1 MAKAKDTQDNKDERK
16 NRSIPKKAD
25 YILDKDCITF
35 RINNK
40 KELRSC
46 IYDSPYIFGV
56 ESDVYCKII
65 KKACLEILPKLC
77 NSIIANNYLV
87 KTKDYLAAKQ
97 ELEEFINDTLIS
109 DFERMKED
117 LESIFTESMIYNL
130 SDKIPANGSSKKD
143 REKNINL
150 TSYIHNNFSD
160 ELSDSGK
167 LHSLKDVFY
176 KFYSNWYS
184 GYIGNKKGDTTTIH
198 FGSNDKSTYEEIL
211 KLHAYSNLPLY
222 KREHVVFYQTI
233 QDMTD
238 DLYIDSCSERFYV
251 KIKEEGSETYIPFI
265 NVKDKKNLTVLA
277 IQENDKSDDLAVQ
290 EDSQENETDV
300 ESILFPWIDI
310 RSCIS
315 SKDAR
320 TSSNYCI
327 SISEDLYQ
335 AFTEDYN
342 FRPMVKLSKKW
353 YSIPKDGTYSFH
365 LKEGQD
371 EQEIIN
377 YFISLIIRKGLTD
390 ATLEIVEEDSKTTV
404 YTLTSEQCKN
414 LFSALSAEQPHPD
427 S

>member
-1 MAKAKDTQDNKDERK
+1 MTKAKDTQDNKDERQ
-16 NRSIPKKAD
+16 NRSISKKTD

-35 RINNK
+35 RKDNQK
-40 KELRSC
+40 KLRSC
-46 IYDSPYIFGV
+46 ICDSPYIFGV

-77 NSIIANNYLV
+77 NSIITNNYLV
-87 KTKDYLAAKQ
+87 ETKDYLAVKQ
-97 ELEEFINDTLIS
+97 ELKEFINGTLIS
-109 DFERMKED
+109 DFERMKEN
-117 LESIFTESMIYNL
+117 LESIFTKSMIYNL

-167 LHSLKDVFY
+167 FHPLKDVFY
-176 KFYSNWYS
+176 KFYGNWYS
-184 GYIGNKKGDTTTIH
+184 GYIGNKKGDTSTIH
-198 FGSNDKSTYEEIL
+198 FDSNDTSTYEEIL

-238 DLYIDSCSERFYV
+238 DLYIDSRSERFYV
-251 KIKEEGSETYIPFI
+251 KIKEEGAETYIPFI
-265 NVKDKKNLTVLA
+265 NVKDKKKLNVLA
-277 IQENDKSDDLAVQ
+277 IQENDKSCK
-290 EDSQENETDV
+290 TDA
-300 ESILFPWIDI
+300 ESIFPWIDI
-310 RSCIS
+310 RSCIT

-335 AFTEDYN
+335 AFTEDYS
-342 FRPMVKLSKKW
+342 FRPMVKLSTNW

-365 LKEGQD
+365 PKEGQD
-371 EQEIIN
+371 KQEIIN

-390 ATLEIVEEDSKTTV
+390 ATLEIVEEDSKTSV

-414 LFSALSAEQPHPD
+414 LFSALTAEQPHPD

>member
-1 MAKAKDTQDNKDERK
+1 MTKAKDTQDNKDERQ
-16 NRSIPKKAD
+16 NRSISKKTD

-35 RINNK
+35 RKDNQK
-40 KELRSC
+40 KLRSC
-46 IYDSPYIFGV
+46 ICDSPYIFGV

-77 NSIIANNYLV
+77 NSIITNNYLV
-87 KTKDYLAAKQ
+87 ETKDYLAVKQ
-97 ELEEFINDTLIS
+97 ELKEFINGTLIS
-109 DFERMKED
+109 DFERMKEN
-117 LESIFTESMIYNL
+117 LESIFTKSMIYNL

-167 LHSLKDVFY
+167 FHPLKDVFY
-176 KFYSNWYS
+176 KFYGNWYS
-184 GYIGNKKGDTTTIH
+184 GYIGNKKGDTSTIH
-198 FGSNDKSTYEEIL
+198 FDSDDTSTYEEIL

-238 DLYIDSCSERFYV
+238 DLYIDSRSERFYV
-251 KIKEEGSETYIPFI
+251 KIKEEGAETYIPFI
-265 NVKDKKNLTVLA
+265 NVKDKKKLNVLA
-277 IQENDKSDDLAVQ
+277 IQENDKSCK
-290 EDSQENETDV
+290 TDA
-300 ESILFPWIDI
+300 ESIFPWIDI
-310 RSCIS
+310 RSCIT

-335 AFTEDYN
+335 AFTEDYS
-342 FRPMVKLSKKW
+342 FRPMVKLSTNW

-365 LKEGQD
+365 PKEGQD

-390 ATLEIVEEDSKTTV
+390 ATLEIVEEDSKTSV

-414 LFSALSAEQPHPD
+414 LFSALTAEQPHPD

>member
-1 MAKAKDTQDNKDERK
+1 MAKAKDNKDNKDKRK
-16 NRSIPKKAD
+16 KRSIPKKAE

-40 KELRSC
+40 EQLCSC

-87 KTKDYLAAKQ
+87 ETKDYLAVKQ
-97 ELEEFINDTLIS
+97 ELKEFINGTLIS
-109 DFERMKED
+109 DFERMKEN

-160 ELSDSGK
+160 KLSDSGK
-167 LHSLKDVFY
+167 FHPLKDVFY
-176 KFYSNWYS
+176 KFYGNWYS

-277 IQENDKSDDLAVQ
+277 IQENDKSCK
-290 EDSQENETDV
+290 TDA
-300 ESILFPWIDI
+300 ESIFPWIDI
-310 RSCIS
+310 RSCIA

-335 AFTEDYN
+335 AFTEDYS
-342 FRPMVKLSKKW
+342 FRPMVKLSTNW
-353 YSIPKDGTYSFH
+353 YSIPKDGTYSFR
-365 LKEGQD
+365 LKGGQD
-371 EQEIIN
+371 KQEIIN

-390 ATLEIVEEDSKTTV
+390 ATLEIVEEDSKTSI
-404 YTLTSEQCKN
+404 YTLTSDQCKN
-414 LFSALSAEQPHPD
+414 LFSLTSEQPHPD